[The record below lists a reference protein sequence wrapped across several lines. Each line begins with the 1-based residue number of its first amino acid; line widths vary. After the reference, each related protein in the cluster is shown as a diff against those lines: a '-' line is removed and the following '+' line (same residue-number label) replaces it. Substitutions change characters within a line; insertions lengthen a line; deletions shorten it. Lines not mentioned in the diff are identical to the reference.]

1 MAHNPW
7 NLAPGLRDVGS
18 YQVSGR
24 PFISGSC
31 IAPASGS
38 SLMIRFPYVTKW
50 FQIEPLS
57 GAAPNPQSLR
67 VAFSENGL
75 HGKGGSAAAVGGVAD
90 GYNFRIHASSSFCRP
105 MDMKVSELW
114 VMSEDAATLSF
125 DLVAGLTGIPYN
137 RTSTETSA
145 SINGAWAP
153 DGSTIEAGGPNWSG
167 SIGVG

>member
-7 NLAPGLRDVGS
+7 NIAPGLRDVGS

-24 PFISGSC
+24 PFASGSC
-31 IAPASGS
+31 LAPASGS
-38 SLMIRFPYVTKW
+38 ASLVIRFPTVTKW
-50 FQIEPLS
+50 FQIEPHQTELR
-57 GAAPNPQSLR
+57 QQLR

-75 HGKGGSAAAVGGVAD
+75 HGKGGA
-90 GYNFRIHASSSFCRP
+90 NFRVHASSSLCGP
-105 MDMKVSELW
+105 LDMKISELW
-114 VMSEDAATLSF
+114 FMGDLNSEGTFTF